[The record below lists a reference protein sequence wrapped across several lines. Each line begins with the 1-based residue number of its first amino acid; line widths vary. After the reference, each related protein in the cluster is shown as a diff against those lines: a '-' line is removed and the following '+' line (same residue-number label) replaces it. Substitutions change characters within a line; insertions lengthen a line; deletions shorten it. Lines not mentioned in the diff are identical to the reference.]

1 MLNLEKMS
9 TNKIRLLP
17 AFLVRERDKANLSQ
31 KRLALEAGLFQTV
44 VCAVEKGRR
53 PSLGKDLIERLGAA
67 LRLDGATSHEL
78 RMLAEHDRIVAEVER
93 GCLAS
98 SAALAS
104 AALLAGHY
112 LDEEER
118 AGLTL
123 KIQRSVKSKTHLL
136 GLRSQATASS
146 EGDSP

>member
-1 MLNLEKMS
+1 MS
-9 TNKIRLLP
+9 TKKIRLLP
-17 AFLVRERDKANLSQ
+17 QFLVRARADAKLSQ

-53 PSLGKDLIERLGAA
+53 PNLGADLIERLSGA
-67 LRLDGATSHEL
+67 LRLDGATSREL
-78 RMLAEHDRIVAEVER
+78 RMLAEHDRIAAELER

-98 SAALAS
+98 TVALVS

-123 KIQRSVKSKTHLL
+123 EIQRSVESKAHLL
-136 GLRSQATASS
+136 GLRTQAIAAG